1 MEGVRLRAGGAK
13 FIFHINFTRHPQA
26 PANLKQQTGSIL
38 TDRMQTGL
46 PAAIAAM
53 EQAILRLDA
62 ALAQRA
68 AAFRRLSEQ
77 HGLMA
82 GDTKTLRDE
91 LQAARD
97 EADGLRERAALV
109 DALRAELAQ
118 FQEAAEAAPSAD
130 VIEDNSA
137 AYAAELAT
145 RDTEIAVLRAEIDT
159 LRSELTARAETTAA
173 ATTVIP
179 VAEVTGLAQDGDM
192 AALKAELA
200 AARASHD
207 EMQAFQS
214 GMAARLEATMARL
227 RQALDA
233 QAQV

>member
-1 MEGVRLRAGGAK
+1 
-13 FIFHINFTRHPQA
+13 
-26 PANLKQQTGSIL
+26 
-38 TDRMQTGL
+38 
-46 PAAIAAM
+46 M
-53 EQAILRLDA
+53 EQAIRRLDA

-68 AAFRRLSEQ
+68 DAFRRLSEQ

-82 GDTKTLRDE
+82 GDVKALRDD

-97 EADGLRERAALV
+97 EADSLRERAALV

-118 FQEAAEAAPSAD
+118 FQNDAVDAAPA
-130 VIEDNSA
+130 EDMSA
-137 AYAAELAT
+137 AHAVELAA
-145 RDTEIAVLRAEIDT
+145 RDNEIAVLQAEIDS
-159 LRSELTARAETTAA
+159 LRSELAA
-173 ATTVIP
+173 ARETVSVAP
-179 VAEVTGLAQDGDM
+179 PAEVVGSAQGGDM

-200 AARASHD
+200 AAQASRD

-233 QAQV
+233 QVKA

>member
-1 MEGVRLRAGGAK
+1 
-13 FIFHINFTRHPQA
+13 
-26 PANLKQQTGSIL
+26 
-38 TDRMQTGL
+38 
-46 PAAIAAM
+46 M

-82 GDTKTLRDE
+82 GDNKTLRDE

-97 EADGLRERAALV
+97 EADGLRERANLV

-118 FQEAAEAAPSAD
+118 FQQAAETAPSQDAA
-130 VIEDNSA
+130 EDNSA
-137 AYAAELAT
+137 AQVATLAAELAA

-159 LRSELTARAETTAA
+159 LRGELAA
-173 ATTVIP
+173 ARDSLRDSAKVPP
-179 VAEVTGLAQDGDM
+179 VADVAGLAQDGDM

-214 GMAARLEATMARL
+214 GVAARLEATMARL

-233 QAQV
+233 QAQA

>member
-1 MEGVRLRAGGAK
+1 
-13 FIFHINFTRHPQA
+13 
-26 PANLKQQTGSIL
+26 
-38 TDRMQTGL
+38 MQTGL

-91 LQAARD
+91 LQVARD
-97 EADGLRERAALV
+97 EADGLRERASLV

-137 AYAAELAT
+137 AQVATLAAELAT

-159 LRSELTARAETTAA
+159 LRSELAARAETTAA

-200 AARASHD
+200 AARASQD

>member
-1 MEGVRLRAGGAK
+1 
-13 FIFHINFTRHPQA
+13 
-26 PANLKQQTGSIL
+26 
-38 TDRMQTGL
+38 MQTGL

-82 GDTKTLRDE
+82 GDAKTLRDE

-118 FQEAAEAAPSAD
+118 FQEAAETVPSVD
-130 VIEDNSA
+130 VIEDNPA
-137 AYAAELAT
+137 AHAAELAT
-145 RDTEIAVLRAEIDT
+145 RDTEIAVLRAEIDM
-159 LRSELTARAETTAA
+159 LRSELAARAETTAA
-173 ATTVIP
+173 ATKIIP
-179 VAEVTGLAQDGDM
+179 VAEAAGDM

-200 AARASHD
+200 AARASRD

-214 GMAARLEATMARL
+214 GVAARLEATMARL

-233 QAQV
+233 QA